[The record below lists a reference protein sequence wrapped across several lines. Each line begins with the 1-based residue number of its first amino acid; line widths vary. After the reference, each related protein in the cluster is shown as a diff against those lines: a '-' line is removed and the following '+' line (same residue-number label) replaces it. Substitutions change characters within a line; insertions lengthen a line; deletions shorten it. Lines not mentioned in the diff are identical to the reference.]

1 MESNSSFLCQRCL
14 TPLQIDPSLTKGQ
27 INEHTKA
34 ELALPDLIPSSY
46 STDSK
51 KKGSHEKKL
60 VVLANEI
67 HFRDESGKPA
77 ELSHGL
83 RMAKVLFDLV
93 SDVSSRDHPLCEE
106 CADSLLEAMDSRLKS
121 AEEEAQEY
129 QAYLKKLENEDK
141 DSGKAIKELG
151 EEYQILLEEEETLK
165 KELEVLKEEE
175 VQGEDRLKSLIQERQ
190 NYEKEE
196 NRYWREYYGYTR
208 KLLNA
213 EDDYRSLDC
222 QFKYAQKQLDTL
234 KKTNVY
240 NATFHIWH
248 TGHFATINGFR
259 LGRLP
264 SVPVEW
270 PEINAAWGQTA
281 LLLSCLSKKIGMTA
295 FHKYQI
301 VPYGSFSYIK
311 VLADEK
317 ELPLYGAGGFRM
329 IWDTKFDSGMAAF
342 LDCLSQFIKEIE
354 KLGFGFNFPYEVDK
368 EKAKIRD
375 KSSEQFFSIK
385 LQFNSED
392 SWTKAL
398 RYMLTSLKWALAFVS
413 TKYMRPEIDSSSHS

>member
-60 VVLANEI
+60 
-67 HFRDESGKPA
+67 PA

-281 LLLSCLSKKIGMTA
+281 LLLSCLI
-295 FHKYQI
+295 
-301 VPYGSFSYIK
+301 
-311 VLADEK
+311 LADEK

-398 RYMLTSLKWALAFVS
+398 RYMLTSLKWALAFRKL
-413 TKYMRPEIDSSSHS
+413 TYIHFH